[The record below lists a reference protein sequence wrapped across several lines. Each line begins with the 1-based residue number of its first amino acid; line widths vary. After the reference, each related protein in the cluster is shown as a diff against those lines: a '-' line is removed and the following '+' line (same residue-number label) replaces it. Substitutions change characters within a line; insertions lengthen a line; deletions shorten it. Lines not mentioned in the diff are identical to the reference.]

1 MDRMLWRKKIS
12 YGCRTVTDAVT
23 QLSYWCR
30 NCTDATQ
37 LRMP

>member
-1 MDRMLWRKKIS
+1 MDRMLWRKKS
-12 YGCRTVTDAVT
+12 PYGCRTVTDAVT